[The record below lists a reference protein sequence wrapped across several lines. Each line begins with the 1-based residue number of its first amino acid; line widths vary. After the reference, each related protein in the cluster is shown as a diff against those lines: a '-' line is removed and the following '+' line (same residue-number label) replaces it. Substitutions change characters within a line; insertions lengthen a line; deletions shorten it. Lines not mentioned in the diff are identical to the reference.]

1 MNIVVRFSLC
11 LLTAF
16 PLFLSQALHSQEVT
30 LTGIVRDQNTHQEI
44 RAVNVFVKGTKLG
57 TTTNHA
63 GRFVLAIPG
72 ATDDLVILFRHIAYF
87 EKQMTVGE
95 LRDVSRIGL
104 QPRVIPLQTVQIEGE
119 GLRKLEI
126 EVKDLPQTV
135 SVIEARNYD
144 IRGYVDAGDL
154 LRIDHSVQVN
164 ESLSGTK
171 TVSIRGGNSDEVV
184 VLYNGIK
191 MNNAYNNIFD
201 LSLINLEDVER
212 FEIIKGSNTTLYGP
226 EAFSGVIN
234 IVPKTE
240 QDYTVRFQQRFGTY
254 RSGNWGMHFY
264 KRFNRFYG
272 NYSIK
277 NGGQERNFSD
287 ISSDKSKLENNA
299 FSHTANLSFELGSNA
314 MGRPRGTLSAMWFYT
329 DLDYVNQRDAER
341 LDNSNNL
348 LSLKYSG
355 VLLGQDH
362 FELSLS
368 LKNLNEEQML
378 TLDTVELV
386 NATLRQTFERNIDD
400 RAYIF
405 NAQKRFSASEFD
417 LLFAYQFQDSELDFL
432 DIRRGLNLLQV
443 GLEGATLKRKH
454 HGFAS
459 ILKYHGD
466 TDSDFFQNM
475 DVDVSVRH
483 DRVDDSQDDV
493 VLRGDDSIA
502 GDGQV
507 GAFAS
512 NAWSETMFKF
522 AIQLSGYR
530 DDLSFN
536 SYLNFGKNT
545 KFPTLFQQISSPAL
559 FDSRATAPNLEPEKN
574 RSVEL
579 GVSVSKDTREQASI
593 YGWEASA
600 TFFQNHY
607 DNKFREFNTP
617 GIPVTFYDNVQ
628 NAQISGFEGT
638 WKVFLFQ
645 KMVSVDL
652 GISKYSIND
661 KALFPFKSDSK
672 RTVSVNVD
680 RAGYAFQLLWFHES
694 EQTGSLRFPDGEF
707 GAVELDAVSD
717 IDVHVSKTFEI
728 SKLKVFANFSGRN
741 LLDHD
746 EQLVGLAIRDRR
758 FYLTIGAQY

>member
-1 MNIVVRFSLC
+1 MNIVRFSLC
-11 LLTAF
+11 ILTVF
-16 PLFLSQALHSQEVT
+16 PLFISQTLHSQEVT
-30 LTGIVRDQNTHQEI
+30 LTGIVRDQNTHHEI
-44 RAVNVFVKGTKLG
+44 RAVNVFVKDTKLG
-57 TTTNHA
+57 TATDHA
-63 GRFVLAIPG
+63 GRFVLAVPG

-95 LRDVSRIGL
+95 LRDVSRVGL
-104 QPRVIPLQTVQIEGE
+104 QPRVIPLQSVQIEGE

-154 LRIDHSVQVN
+154 LRIDHSLQVD

-171 TVSIRGGNSDEVV
+171 TVTIRGGNSDEVV

-240 QDYTVRFQQRFGTY
+240 QDYTIRFQQRFGTY
-254 RSGNWGMHFY
+254 RSGNWGLHLY
-264 KRFNRFYG
+264 KRFGRLYG
-272 NYSIK
+272 TYSI
-277 NGGQERNFSD
+277 NRGGQERNFSGMP
-287 ISSDKSKLENNA
+287 SDQTKLENTSLN
-299 FSHTANLSFELGSNA
+299 HTANLNYDIGTGSLGKA
-314 MGRPRGTLSAMWFYT
+314 KGTISAMWLYT
-329 DLDYVNQRDAER
+329 DLEYDNQRDVES
-341 LDNSNNL
+341 LDNTNGL
-348 LSLKYSG
+348 FSLKYSG
-355 VLLGQDH
+355 ALFGLDNFDISASYKDLDEKQKFTPDTQG
-362 FELSLS
+362 
-368 LKNLNEEQML
+368 L
-378 TLDTVELV
+378 TNRE
-386 NATLRQTFERNIDD
+386 IDD

-405 NAQKRFSASEFD
+405 NAHKRFSATEFD

-432 DIRRGLNLLQV
+432 DIRRGLNELQV

-454 HGFAS
+454 HGFAA

-466 TDSDFFQNM
+466 TGSDFFQNM

-483 DRVDDSQDDV
+483 DRVDDSQNNV
-493 VLRGDDSIA
+493 VLRGDDSIT
-502 GDGQV
+502 GDSPV
-507 GAFAS
+507 GAFDS
-512 NAWSETMFKF
+512 NAWRETMFKF

-545 KFPTLFQQISSPAL
+545 KFPTLFQQISSPSM
-559 FDSRATAPNLEPEKN
+559 FDSRATTPNLEPEKN
-574 RSVEL
+574 RSVEV
-579 GVSVSKDTREQASI
+579 GVSVGKDTREHASI

-652 GISKYSIND
+652 GIAKYSIND

-694 EQTGSLRFPDGEF
+694 EQTGWLRFPNGEF
-707 GAVELDAVSD
+707 GSAELDAISD

-728 SKLKVFANFSGRN
+728 SKVKVFANFSGRN